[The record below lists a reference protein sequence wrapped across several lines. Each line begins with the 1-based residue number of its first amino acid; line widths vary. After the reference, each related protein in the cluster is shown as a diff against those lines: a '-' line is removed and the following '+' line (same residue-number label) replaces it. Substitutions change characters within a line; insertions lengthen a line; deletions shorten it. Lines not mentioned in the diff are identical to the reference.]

1 MYYFYLPP
9 YYFFLIISI
18 PLITTLPIDDSTNR
32 FGPILRRKRT
42 NATNPNPSNASLI
55 SVAFFRVKNFIEQI
69 EFTFNE
75 QIFLLCLFY
84 EILEKREKN
93 LTAGTINSLLI
104 DVLTI
109 VDRHFGADR
118 KGDDDDAWA
127 LSLGIRVS
135 RQPMTMMTR
144 RDESRRPSGVP
155 LNLEWE
161 CAAGF

>member
-1 MYYFYLPP
+1 MVGPEG
-9 YYFFLIISI
+9 LIILRSDFYV
-18 PLITTLPIDDSTNR
+18 LFLFASLLFFFSYFSLTTLPIDDSTNR

-109 VDRHFGADR
+109 VDTHFDANR
-118 KGDDDDAWA
+118 KGDNDKE
-127 LSLGIRVS
+127 
-135 RQPMTMMTR
+135 
-144 RDESRRPSGVP
+144 DEKSE
-155 LNLEWE
+155 LDQEKIELLELV
-161 CAAGF
+161 GPTV